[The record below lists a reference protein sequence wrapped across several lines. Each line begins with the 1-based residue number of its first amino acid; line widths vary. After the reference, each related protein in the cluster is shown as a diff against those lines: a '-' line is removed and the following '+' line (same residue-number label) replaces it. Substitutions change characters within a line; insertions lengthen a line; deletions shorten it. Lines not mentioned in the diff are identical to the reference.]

1 MDKKEVERSVGK
13 GSEVKRS
20 EVTWSGVWR
29 REVERSGVDWRGVER
44 RKLKRSGVKLS

>member
-1 MDKKEVERSVGK
+1 MEKNEVERTVGR
-13 GSEVKRS
+13 GSGVKRS

-29 REVERSGVDWRGVER
+29 REAERSGVDWSGVER